1 MNIYE
6 KLVSYY
12 ESLISTNRIE
22 TDAVSVYVKSL
33 SAEEAIG
40 NPIRT
45 DYPLLNGKEVLIEAD
60 YKGSKGQ
67 AFSSARSCV
76 TLPLSGIAGLQIGT
90 NAYDTAIFIAV
101 LNALMTHLGI
111 IKPAL
116 HCKNEEPEQCAKNI
130 ARFLAPYRNERLLM
144 VGYQPAMIEQLHT
157 AGFTM
162 RVLDRNPDNIGAVRY
177 GVPIEDGQYYAEAI
191 QWSSLILCTG
201 STIINGT
208 LTHFSESEKPVYFY
222 GTTIAGAAV
231 ILGLKRL
238 CAMGQ

>member
-1 MNIYE
+1 MNMYE
-6 KLVSYY
+6 KLVDYY
-12 ESLISTNRIE
+12 NTLISTNRIE

-33 SAEEAIG
+33 SAQEAIG
-40 NPIRT
+40 NPVRK

-67 AFSSARSCV
+67 AFSSARSSV
-76 TLPLSGIAGLQIGT
+76 TLPLNSIADLQVGSSV
-90 NAYDTAIFIAV
+90 YDTAIFIAV

-111 IKPAL
+111 IQPAL

-130 ARFLAPYRNERLLM
+130 ALTLERYRHERLLM
-144 VGYQPAMIEQLHT
+144 VGYQPAMIEQLHA

-162 RVLDRNPDNIGAVRY
+162 RVLDLNPDNIGTEHY
-177 GVPIEDGQYYAEAI
+177 GVLIEDGQHYQEPV
-191 QWSSLILCTG
+191 QWATVILCTG

-208 LTHFSESEKPVYFY
+208 ITHFSESGKPVYFY

-231 ILGLKRL
+231 ILGLNRL

>member
-6 KLVSYY
+6 KLIAYY
-12 ESLISTNRIE
+12 QSLIDTHHIQ
-22 TDAVSVYVKSL
+22 TDEVSVYVKSL
-33 SAEEAIG
+33 SAQEAIG
-40 NPIRT
+40 DPIRR

-76 TLPLSGIAGLQIGT
+76 TLPLTDIAGLQIGS
-90 NAYDTAIFIAV
+90 NEYDTAIFIAV
-101 LNALMTHLGI
+101 LNALMTHLNI

-130 ARFLAPYRNERLLM
+130 AAFFEQYRGERLLM

-162 RVLDRNPDNIGAVRY
+162 RVLDLNPDNIGAIRY
-177 GVPIEDGQYYAEAI
+177 GVTIEDGKHYEEAV
-191 QWSSLILCTG
+191 QWATVIHCTG

-208 LTHFSESEKPVYFY
+208 ITHFSEAGKLVYFY

-231 ILGLKRL
+231 VLGLQRL
-238 CAMGQ
+238 CEMG